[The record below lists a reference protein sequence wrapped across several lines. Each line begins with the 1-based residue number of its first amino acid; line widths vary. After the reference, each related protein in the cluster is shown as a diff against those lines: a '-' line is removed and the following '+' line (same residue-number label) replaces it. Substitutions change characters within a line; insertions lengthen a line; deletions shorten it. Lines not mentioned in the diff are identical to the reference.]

1 MLSKCNMFS
10 IQNVVKVRKD
20 LYTKEIYMVRVEEF
34 NVPTC
39 RSCGDDRHDLSPMH
53 FRIVLM
59 LISS

>member
-1 MLSKCNMFS
+1 
-10 IQNVVKVRKD
+10 
-20 LYTKEIYMVRVEEF
+20 MVRVEEF
-34 NVPTC
+34 NVPAC